1 LLEGLTN
8 PTTTY
13 LQEEFSTTAK
23 TLLSEE
29 IPKNE
34 TELWKQYEVT

>member
-8 PTTTY
+8 PKTAY
-13 LQEEFSTTAK
+13 LQEEFPTIAK

-34 TELWKQYEVT
+34 SELWKQYEVV